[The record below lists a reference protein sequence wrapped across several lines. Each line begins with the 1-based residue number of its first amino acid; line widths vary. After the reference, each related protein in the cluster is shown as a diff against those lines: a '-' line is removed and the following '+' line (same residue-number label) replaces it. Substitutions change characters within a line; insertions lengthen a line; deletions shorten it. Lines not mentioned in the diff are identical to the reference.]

1 MVQLAG
7 IRMLMDR
14 QHMLIPVSVSS
25 AGSTAEKT
33 DP

>member
-14 QHMLIPVSVSS
+14 QHMLIPVSS